1 MNELRERGF
10 SCHHLCPHNPFTPP
24 GPRAGDTGP
33 ARQAAGA
40 AVQTAGKQRR
50 EQDKAILENAVEPNA
65 DTRGVQREPINLPS
79 PGRFEGLWCF
89 VWTSV
94 TQILNPLP
102 CCEKR
107 FADLKYW
114 AWDSEGSSRGRSQE
128 GWELGRPGE
137 GESQPGRPPG
147 GPSCF
152 SPARG
157 TGTRTSRNRRA
168 GWAFWRGD

>member
-1 MNELRERGF
+1 M
-10 SCHHLCPHNPFTPP
+10 
-24 GPRAGDTGP
+24 
-33 ARQAAGA
+33 
-40 AVQTAGKQRR
+40 
-50 EQDKAILENAVEPNA
+50 EPNA

-89 VWTSV
+89 VWTLV

-137 GESQPGRPPG
+137 GESLVPAR
-147 GPSCF
+147 
-152 SPARG
+152 SPA
-157 TGTRTSRNRRA
+157 
-168 GWAFWRGD
+168 WRPLLLQSGPGHWVSNKQEQACGLGFLEG